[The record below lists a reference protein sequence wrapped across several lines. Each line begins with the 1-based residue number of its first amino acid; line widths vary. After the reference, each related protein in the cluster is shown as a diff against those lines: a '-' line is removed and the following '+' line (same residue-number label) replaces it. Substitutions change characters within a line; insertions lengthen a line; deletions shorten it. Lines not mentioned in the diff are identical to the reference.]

1 MNIVVAFTL
10 EAFLLEYES
19 QKTAL
24 ETKVERRIRE
34 LGLETKKEI
43 SGTVFDKDNEYVEAG
58 VQFKL
63 GTFFGFSPII
73 WLLTTFLVRGMT
85 GIDDLLERMFIGE
98 SQTQSEPVKE

>member
-34 LGLETKKEI
+34 LGLETKKETI
-43 SGTVFDKDNEYVEAG
+43 IQYDKRC
-58 VQFKL
+58 
-63 GTFFGFSPII
+63 SH
-73 WLLTTFLVRGMT
+73 
-85 GIDDLLERMFIGE
+85 
-98 SQTQSEPVKE
+98 QTQRDDA

>member
-34 LGLETKKEI
+34 LGLETKKET

-63 GTFFGFSPII
+63 GSFSLKLLFFASI
-73 WLLTTFLVRGMT
+73 
-85 GIDDLLERMFIGE
+85 
-98 SQTQSEPVKE
+98 

>member
-34 LGLETKKEI
+34 LGLETKKET

-63 GTFFGFSPII
+63 G
-73 WLLTTFLVRGMT
+73 
-85 GIDDLLERMFIGE
+85 
-98 SQTQSEPVKE
+98 